1 MLKAGAIPASTAPNP
16 LRPCS
21 HSVHAESWKVM
32 AKEPMSLVA
41 SSESYSSRESPGA
54 TGQSV
59 CWAENRIR
67 RQGISEAGG
76 KGVGKLPGFQAAGA
90 GCSEGAVSG
99 GNSGKGLDT
108 ECIWK
113 MDFTAFPKD

>member
-1 MLKAGAIPASTAPNP
+1 MRVPPQEKALGPQ
-16 LRPCS
+16 
-21 HSVHAESWKVM
+21 
-32 AKEPMSLVA
+32 
-41 SSESYSSRESPGA
+41 
-54 TGQSV
+54 GQSV

-67 RQGISEAGG
+67 REGTSKVGG

-108 ECIWK
+108 ECISK
-113 MDFTAFPKD
+113 MDFTAFPKDSI